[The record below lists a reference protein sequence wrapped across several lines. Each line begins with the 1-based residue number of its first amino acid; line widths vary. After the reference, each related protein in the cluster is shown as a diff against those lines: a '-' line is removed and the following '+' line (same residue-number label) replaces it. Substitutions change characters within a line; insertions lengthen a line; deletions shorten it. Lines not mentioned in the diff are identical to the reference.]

1 MPPIWRLKWY
11 CDPDSLELLTCAD
24 IIPPQSYRAEQF
36 RRAAEIYERLS
47 QDKADF
53 SHEENDLSINS
64 WATDAQLQW
73 KGEAEYVRHERPSRE
88 DLEAF
93 ETAYNAACFNIAK
106 GELAQG
112 EVLLN
117 RAKSRV
123 SAGYLM
129 GSMLSRG
136 VIQIF
141 ARHQRNSLPRIKL
154 PSYCR
159 LLCSIC
165 MS

>member
-1 MPPIWRLKWY
+1 M
-11 CDPDSLELLTCAD
+11 THAD
-24 IIPPQSYRAEQF
+24 IRFLQSYRAEQF
-36 RRAAEIYERLS
+36 RRAADIYEQLS
-47 QDKADF
+47 QDKAA
-53 SHEENDLSINS
+53 SSNEENDLSINS

-117 RAKSRV
+117 RAKSRDP
-123 SAGYLM
+123 AAYLM
-129 GSMLSRG
+129 SSTLTG
-136 VIQIF
+136 VVQIF
-141 ARHQRNSLPRIKL
+141 ARHQRSFRPRIKL
-154 PSYCR
+154 RS
-159 LLCSIC
+159 
-165 MS
+165 

>member
-1 MPPIWRLKWY
+1 MLAIY
-11 CDPDSLELLTCAD
+11 TTLLTHAD
-24 IIPPQSYRAEQF
+24 FLSPQSYRAEQF
-36 RRAAEIYERLS
+36 RRAADIYEQLS
-47 QDKADF
+47 QDRAAS
-53 SHEENDLSINS
+53 SHEENDLRINS

-117 RAKSRV
+117 RAKSR
-123 SAGYLM
+123 
-129 GSMLSRG
+129 
-136 VIQIF
+136 IPP
-141 ARHQRNSLPRIKL
+141 HT
-154 PSYCR
+154 C
-159 LLCSIC
+159 
-165 MS
+165 